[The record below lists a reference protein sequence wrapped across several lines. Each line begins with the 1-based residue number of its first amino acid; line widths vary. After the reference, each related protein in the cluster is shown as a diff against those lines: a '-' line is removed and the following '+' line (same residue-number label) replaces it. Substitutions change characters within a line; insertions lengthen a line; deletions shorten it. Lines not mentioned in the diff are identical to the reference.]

1 MLVLLILVMML
12 VIMVL
17 VMMMIALAM
26 MMMVMVLLMLR
37 MVLVM
42 VLVMLMMMLVRM
54 VMLRMVLVVMVLLI
68 LTMVLVMLMMVLVML
83 MLMLFQSQRQSLL
96 TQLAAVSNLSKAELE
111 DAVDAAVTGEGAFAF
126 VLCFIYA
133 DPVWNFPHGKL
144 RSLSQ
149 RKVSCNVLRLLYSG
163 FIKANT
169 GGVIQTFGR
178 AFFSWCGI
186 FSVCSPAEWGLVY
199 NLCWLFNSSKIII
212 VIKVF
217 LNHKIF

>member
-1 MLVLLILVMML
+1 MVMLLLMLMLVLLILVTML

-144 RSLSQ
+144 KSLSPE
-149 RKVSCNVLRLLYSG
+149 KASCNRAVLCTQAILLLRQTLVEWYRPLAGHFSPGVGSSVSARLQSG
-163 FIKANT
+163 ALFIICV
-169 GGVIQTFGR
+169 G
-178 AFFSWCGI
+178 C
-186 FSVCSPAEWGLVY
+186 L
-199 NLCWLFNSSKIII
+199 L
-212 VIKVF
+212 
-217 LNHKIF
+217 